1 MSERGGLSVGDIC
14 QWTYAGS
21 LVWNLGCG
29 ANFVEVE
36 KGEVDD
42 FSHCPYCGDEIAT
55 LRPVSYYDGMDD
67 AE

>member
-1 MSERGGLSVGDIC
+1 MSEEVCTWSYEGNLMWFMEC
-14 QWTYAGS
+14 GS
-21 LVWNLGCG
+21 HY
-29 ANFVEVE
+29 VEDE

-42 FSHCPYCGDEIAT
+42 FLYCPNCGEEVVT